1 MNAARYLLLT
11 ALLVLP
17 LLASAQKIG
26 KQSYKVSTGDT
37 TKIVS
42 RVNTGLT
49 GPEFEFLFSTK
60 DKVVDSLYNEIQPDL
75 TPSKAV
81 KEVNDMLNEIERD
94 QAILKAGNTSLSYR
108 LSTEYIA
115 ANKKEK
121 SARAYADSLLREQ
134 KRMSQN
140 DLISKYLTYGD
151 KPSYFANGMPVKPEI
166 TKELMPGDV
175 VSRDLRTNTDNPNG
189 EIWLVLTE
197 KAMRRLKLPMDS
209 GAMPENNNNVRT
221 ENTQRKSEPEIVVND
236 EPKAPTATELKED
249 TPKRS
254 VKRIKAEQEAR
265 RNKENNDDK
274 NKPVQQ
280 TEATVDK
287 SKTNNTPPAGRKTI
301 VRSRTVNNEPVEVK
315 ND

>member
-1 MNAARYLLLT
+1 MKAARYILI
-11 ALLVLP
+11 ALLFLP

-26 KQSYKVSTGDT
+26 KQRYKVSTGDT

-42 RVNTGLT
+42 RVNTGLK
-49 GPEFEFLFSTK
+49 GPEFEFLYSAK
-60 DKVVDSLYNEIQPDL
+60 GQIIDSLYSEIQPDL

-81 KEVNDMLNEIERD
+81 EEVNDMLNEIERD

-121 SARAYADSLLREQ
+121 SARAYADSLLLEQ

-140 DLISKYLTYGD
+140 ELVSKYLTYGD

-166 TKELMPGDV
+166 TRELMPGDV
-175 VSRDLRTNTDNPNG
+175 ISRDLRTNTDNPNG

-197 KAMRRLKLPMDS
+197 KAMQRLKLPMS
-209 GAMPENNNNVRT
+209 QEMYNTKNSTPQYNSKEVQKTESTKPIIRKETPEV
-221 ENTQRKSEPEIVVND
+221 
-236 EPKAPTATELKED
+236 
-249 TPKRS
+249 
-254 VKRIKAEQEAR
+254 
-265 RNKENNDDK
+265 
-274 NKPVQQ
+274 PVQQ
-280 TEATVDK
+280 KVYT
-287 SKTNNTPPAGRKTI
+287 TPAQQGESRKTV
-301 VRSRTVNNEPVEVK
+301 VRSRTINNEPVEVK